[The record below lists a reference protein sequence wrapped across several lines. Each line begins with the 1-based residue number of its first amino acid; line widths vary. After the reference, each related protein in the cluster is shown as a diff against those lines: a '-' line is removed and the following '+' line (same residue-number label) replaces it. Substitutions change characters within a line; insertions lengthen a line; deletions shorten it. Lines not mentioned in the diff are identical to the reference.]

1 MRKNTLGK
9 GLEALIGDE
18 SEVSEG
24 VYMTVPTVRLKPG
37 ATQPRTE
44 FNSAALDELAVSIR
58 EKGLIQ
64 PLIVRKSGNTYE
76 IIAGERRWRAAQKAG
91 VHEVPVIVRDLADG
105 ESLEM
110 ALIEN
115 IQREDLNP
123 VEEALAYEQLISEYG
138 LTHEDMSKRVGKSR
152 AAITNSLRILKL
164 SDASCE
170 ALVSGGISTGHAR
183 ALLGLKFAADEG
195 AVVER
200 IVSGG
205 LSVRQTEQLVKTI
218 NASGSS
224 SSGGSSNR
232 SAASQPDIYLKRAER
247 SMREA
252 LGAKVSIK
260 GGREKGSIVIQY
272 SSPDD
277 LERLSFEIAGGASV
291 IPTKGAKT

>member
-24 VYMTVPTVRLKPG
+24 AYMTVPTTRLKPG
-37 ATQPRTE
+37 AGQPRTG
-44 FNSAALDELAVSIR
+44 FNSGALDELAVSIK
-58 EKGLIQ
+58 EKGVIQ
-64 PLIVRKSGNTYE
+64 PLIVRKSGDKYE

-91 VHEVPVIVRDLADG
+91 VHEVPVIVRDLADS
-105 ESLEM
+105 ESLEI

-123 VEEALAYEQLISEYG
+123 LEEALAYERLISEYG
-138 LTHEDMSKRVGKSR
+138 LTHENMSKRVGKSR
-152 AAITNSLRILKL
+152 AAVTNSLRILKL
-164 SDASCE
+164 SDASRE

-183 ALLGLKFAADEG
+183 AVLGLKSAADEG
-195 AVVER
+195 VVVAR
-200 IVSGG
+200 IISGG
-205 LSVRQTEQLVKTI
+205 LSVRQTEALVKKF
-218 NASGSS
+218 NALG
-224 SSGGSSNR
+224 SSGGSFKQ
-232 SAASQPDIYLKRAER
+232 SAASETDIYLKRAER

-252 LGAKVSIK
+252 LSAKVSIK
-260 GGREKGSIVIQY
+260 GGRKKGNIIIQY

-277 LERLSFEIAGGASV
+277 LERLSFEIAGGSSV